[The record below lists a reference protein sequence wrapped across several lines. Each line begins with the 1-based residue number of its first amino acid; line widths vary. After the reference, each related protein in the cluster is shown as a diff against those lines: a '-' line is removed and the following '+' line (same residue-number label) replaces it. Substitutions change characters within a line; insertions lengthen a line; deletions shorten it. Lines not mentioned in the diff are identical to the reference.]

1 MYTNKSKILQ
11 KYKSSEESF
20 NKVRNGKEIIGA
32 ILNELERSLNIVA
45 DSIEKTKDWKPAEK
59 DLNLKNKH
67 FTKSLTAIYSLQTS
81 LKIVHRM
88 FLLEYYPTPIRFRK
102 LVQY

>member
-32 ILNELERSLNIVA
+32 ILNELER
-45 DSIEKTKDWKPAEK
+45 
-59 DLNLKNKH
+59 
-67 FTKSLTAIYSLQTS
+67 F
-81 LKIVHRM
+81 
-88 FLLEYYPTPIRFRK
+88 
-102 LVQY
+102 